1 MADKNVNSS
10 FRVKSKTLY
19 VIEVNDDGETIEFD
33 TEDINL
39 STNLIECWQNI
50 QVELASF
57 AKTENELIKK
67 IEEERKNKE
76 SEEIILEDTD
86 DVDFSNV
93 EEFIDSLA
101 LPISENEKKL
111 IYAQKDFYNKCRE
124 IMDGF
129 LGKGACQK
137 IFGDANYKL
146 MFNDLFDK
154 LLPEFEKMNVN
165 TERVKK
171 DIYKKYMP
179 KKGKSKRVL
188 R

>member
-1 MADKNVNSS
+1 MSDKNVNSS
-10 FRVKSKTLY
+10 FRVQSKTLY
-19 VIEVNDDGETIEFD
+19 VIEVNDKGETISFD

-50 QVELASF
+50 QAELGRF
-57 AKTENELIKK
+57 VKLENELVKK
-67 IEEERKNKE
+67 VEEERKNKK
-76 SEEIILEDTD
+76 SDEIVFEDTD
-86 DVDFSNV
+86 DIDFANI
-93 EEFIDSLA
+93 EEFIDKLA

-111 IYAQKDFYNKCRE
+111 LYAQKDFYVKCRE

-137 IFGDANYKL
+137 IFGDTNYKL

-154 LLPEFEKMNVN
+154 LLPEFEKMGAN

-179 KKGKSKRVL
+179 KKSKRVM